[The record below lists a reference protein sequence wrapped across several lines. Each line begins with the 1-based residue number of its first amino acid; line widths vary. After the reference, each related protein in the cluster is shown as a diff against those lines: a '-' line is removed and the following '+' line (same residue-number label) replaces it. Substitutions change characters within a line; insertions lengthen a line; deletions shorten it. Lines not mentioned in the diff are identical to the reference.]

1 MTIPAGL
8 SPSPFQARVP
18 QSVQEED
25 FIDVNGRAVAL
36 FFSDPSAEYR
46 AFRETVGLIDFS
58 MLFKWE
64 ISGPGSRNTVN
75 RVFSRNVLAMSPG
88 QIAYGVVV
96 ADDGMMLDDCT
107 VLVYSDDRVRLTGG
121 HPDIG
126 DFLRAELA
134 AGQELVELR
143 DSIATLSVQGPNSR
157 KLLQSVS
164 SSDWSNDNFP
174 YYTFRLGMDVAGIPA
189 HVNRMGF
196 TAELG
201 FEVMVE
207 VGRALELWDALVSAG
222 GEFGVTPCGAA
233 ALMMVRVEAGMIMSG
248 LEYDS
253 TVSPFECRM
262 GWSIDLEKGDFLG
275 RDALTRLKGNHQ
287 SSIVSIVCDA
297 PADGLDD
304 CVLLAENEPVGHVTM
319 AVESPHLDG
328 QTLALARVNKAN
340 SADGS
345 VLQVQSPKGA
355 VLARV
360 VTTPVYD
367 PERLKVRG

>member
-1 MTIPAGL
+1 MAIPAGL

-18 QSVQEED
+18 EIVREED
-25 FIDVNGRAVAL
+25 FIDVNGRAVTL
-36 FFSDPSAEYR
+36 FFSDPGDEYR
-46 AFRETVGLIDFS
+46 GFRETVGLIDFS
-58 MLFKWE
+58 MLFKLE
-64 ISGPGSRNTVN
+64 VSGPGALNTVN
-75 RVFSRNVLAMSPG
+75 SVFSRNVLGLNPG

-96 ADDGMMLDDCT
+96 TNDGMMLDDCT
-107 VLVYSDDRVRLTGG
+107 VLVYSEDRVRLTGG
-121 HPDIG
+121 HPEIEN
-126 DFLRAELA
+126 FLRAALT
-134 AGQELVELR
+134 AGQNLVELR
-143 DSIATLSVQGPNSR
+143 DTIATLSVQGPNSR
-157 KLLQSVS
+157 KLLQSIS
-164 SSDWSNDNFP
+164 SSDWSDENFP
-174 YYTFRLGMDVAGIPA
+174 YYTFQLGMDVAGIPA

-207 VGRALELWDALVSAG
+207 VDRALELWDALIGAG
-222 GEFGVTPCGAA
+222 GELGVTPCGAA

-275 RDALTRLKGNHQ
+275 RDALTGLKGNHQ
-287 SSIVSIVCDA
+287 STIVSIVVDA
-297 PADGLDD
+297 PADGLDE
-304 CVLLAENEPVGHVTM
+304 CVLLSENEPVGHVTM
-319 AVESPHLDG
+319 AIESPHLDG
-328 QTLALARVNKAN
+328 QTLALARVSRAN
-340 SADGS
+340 SGDGI
-345 VLQVQSPKGA
+345 VLQVQSPGGT